1 MSLIARL
8 KSLSNTML
16 TFISITTKTKLK
28 LDKLTKSSSP
38 IKIKRK
44 QKIKAMLII
53 FRYSNLVF
61 HK

>member
-16 TFISITTKTKLK
+16 TFISITIKTKPK
-28 LDKLTKSSSP
+28 LDKLTKISSL